1 MTNRALIALMLILVL
16 ASCASQRKAPAQ
28 PAAAPPA
35 PSQAQAGSTF
45 GNFMTGYGPTSAP
58 VPSME
63 TGRKINEQDCTKGID
78 FTAGN
83 LRCR

>member
-1 MTNRALIALMLILVL
+1 MTIRALIALMLILAL
-16 ASCASQRKAPAQ
+16 ASCASQRKESATA
-28 PAAAPPA
+28 PA

-45 GNFMTGYGPTSAP
+45 GNFMTGYGPISAP
-58 VPSME
+58 VPPLE
-63 TGRKINEQDCTKGID
+63 AGRKVNEQDCTKGID